1 MSIPIVGT
9 PAQLIS
15 EITALT
21 GLLGPLAATNP
32 LATILLTLVISL
44 TPTLTTVL
52 GTVLTIVLS
61 LVGLLGN
68 VLAPAGSSILSASQ
82 LTAIINSI
90 LPQITGL
97 LTGGG
102 LLTII
107 GGLLGVGQNA
117 TGATGAAGNSSNP
130 LGGLGGILGGLG
142 L

>member
-9 PAQLIS
+9 PAQLIAEVTS
-15 EITALT
+15 LTALLT
-21 GLLGPLAATNP
+21 PLAATNP
-32 LATILLTLVISL
+32 LAAILLTLVISL

-61 LVGLLGN
+61 LVSLLGN
-68 VLAPAGSSILSASQ
+68 IAAPGGSSLLSASQ

-102 LLTII
+102 LLSIV

-117 TGATGAAGNSSNP
+117 TGGTGTSGNSTSP